1 MNKLKLIY
9 ALVHQA
15 RRLLTEIPNKKR
27 NDDFAE
33 LEGHLDR
40 SLYRT
45 QALISNEEDVL

>member
-9 ALVHQA
+9 AFIHQA
-15 RRLLTEIPNKKR
+15 QRLLSEIPNKER

-33 LEGHLDR
+33 LESHLDR

-45 QALISNEEDVL
+45 QALISNEDDVL